1 MRKWCSLL
9 LIVVLLCSLCG
20 CLTVD
25 SDWKPVYSDVS
36 EDAFP
41 ESLPEE
47 GSTVTT
53 TTTATTKFSATTAGN
68 ADTTGTVT
76 GTDASDTEATTT
88 AGDSTA
94 AERDDTTTDTS
105 STATKTSTTRTTQK
119 TIQTTVASTV
129 PITGGTPPNRGE
141 FRGAWVSYIELDAL
155 LKANNTPAKA
165 EAAIKALMA
174 KFKSYNLNTVIWI
187 ARANSDAYYD
197 SDYYKA
203 AATAEPLL
211 KAGFDPLECAV
222 TAAHANGLDLHV
234 WVNPYRIGKNE
245 SYAAIDEYFYYDGKY
260 YYVPTA
266 EKTQKQILDGI
277 RELVNGYNVDGVHF
291 DDYFYPAGCATENA
305 KADFESGSLPAGQ
318 SWGDWRRTAVSAL
331 VRAAYAICHSRK
343 GCVFGISPSHSLSKN
358 RDQYFA
364 PCDDW
369 LAESGYV
376 DYLCPQIYFGFENGS
391 APFDK
396 TVDAWL
402 SYRRSEDVEL
412 YFGVGL
418 YKAGLKSDTW
428 AGGGKTEWLD
438 NDDILKREVECLR
451 ARSQVDGMA
460 FYSYSFF
467 EPAVKLAGDST
478 YSMDVAKKEVENLLS
493 VLR

>member
-1 MRKWCSLL
+1 MRKWCGLL
-9 LIVVLLCSLCG
+9 LIAALLCSLCG

-47 GSTVTT
+47 GSTTTTTVTT
-53 TTTATTKFSATTAGN
+53 TASATTTG
-68 ADTTGTVT
+68 DVGTTGTVT
-76 GTDASDTEATTT
+76 GTDTTVTEATTT
-88 AGDSTA
+88 AGDSTT
-94 AERDDTTTDTS
+94 AERDDTTADTS

-119 TIQTTVASTV
+119 TTKSTTASTTTAV
-129 PITGGTPPNRGE
+129 TPAKDE
-141 FRGAWVSYIELDAL
+141 FRAAWVSYIELDAL

-165 EAAIKALMA
+165 EAAIKTLMA
-174 KFKSYNLNTVIWI
+174 KLKSYNLNTVIWI

-197 SDYYKA
+197 SDCYKA

-211 KAGFDPLECAV
+211 QAGFDPLKCAV
-222 TAAHANGLDLHV
+222 TAAHANGLDFHV

-245 SYAAIDEYFYYDGKY
+245 SYAAIDEYFYCDGKY
-260 YYVPTA
+260 YYVPTSQ
-266 EKTQKQILDGI
+266 KVQKQILDGI
-277 RELVNGYNVDGVHF
+277 RELVNGYDVDGVHF

-305 KADFESGSLPAGQ
+305 KADFETGSPPTGQ
-318 SWGDWRRTAVSAL
+318 SWGEWRRTAVSAL

-343 GCVFGISPSHSLSKN
+343 DCVFGISPSHSLSKN

-364 PCDDW
+364 PCDEW

-376 DYLCPQIYFGFENGS
+376 DYLCPQVYFGFENGS

-396 TVDAWL
+396 TVDTWL
-402 SYRRSEDVEL
+402 SYPRSRDVKL

-428 AGGGKTEWLD
+428 AGNGKTEWLD